1 MEYWKLIFQD
11 IPYILFA
18 HEYMST
24 HYHLDFPPIP
34 NRFEITFLEQGDVHR
49 LSSDGSEALY
59 PSPGF
64 LFSRFETA
72 YTLESAAPVHRHTTV
87 GVEAA
92 AEIRPISHDEIVA
105 YSHPFYSGEQGRFTA
120 ILPTY
125 TAADEQSR
133 ALETQLKKIVRTHT
147 IPTNTRGLVCGGMLL
162 ELLAAWTEA
171 SIRDILSQEDEN
183 FSPANM
189 VYASRAMQIIADNLQ
204 QKIRVEEIAANLGI
218 SAGHLSRIFRQA
230 TGQTVVEYINRVK
243 CERVKAL
250 LENRNVS
257 LQEAC
262 DGVGISDV
270 NYLSRLFKKVTGT
283 TIREYRMLKTAL
295 PPPKHG

>member
-1 MEYWKLIFQD
+1 
-11 IPYILFA
+11 
-18 HEYMST
+18 
-24 HYHLDFPPIP
+24 
-34 NRFEITFLEQGDVHR
+34 
-49 LSSDGSEALY
+49 
-59 PSPGF
+59 
-64 LFSRFETA
+64 
-72 YTLESAAPVHRHTTV
+72 
-87 GVEAA
+87 
-92 AEIRPISHDEIVA
+92 
-105 YSHPFYSGEQGRFTA
+105 
-120 ILPTY
+120 
-125 TAADEQSR
+125 
-133 ALETQLKKIVRTHT
+133 
-147 IPTNTRGLVCGGMLL
+147 MLL